1 MREVDWYFDPIS
13 PYAYLAHVELP
24 TLAPLAR
31 IHRRPVLF
39 AGLLGHYDNVGPA
52 EIPPKRQWTY
62 RFCAWQALQKGIP
75 FVSPAS
81 HPFNPLPWLRL
92 ATVLDGEETAVGRI
106 FEAIWTTGEEAG
118 DPQRARALAVEL
130 GVDPARLDEPAV
142 KERLR
147 TETDTA
153 AARGVFGVP
162 SLVIDGEVFWGA
174 DALDFARAYLLD
186 PELLRKPGLTLPEI
200 PMGAVRR
207 GR

>member
-1 MREVDWYFDPIS
+1 MRDVDWYFDPIS
-13 PYAYLAHVELP
+13 PYAYLAHVELS

-31 IHRRPVLF
+31 IRRRPVLF
-39 AGLLGHYDNVGPA
+39 AGLLGHYGNVGPA

-92 ATVLDGEETAVGRI
+92 ATVVDGEESAVRRI

-118 DPQRARALAVEL
+118 DPRRARALAVEL
-130 GVDPARLDEPAV
+130 GVDPARLEETAV
-142 KERLR
+142 KARLR
-147 TETDTA
+147 AETHA
-153 AARGVFGVP
+153 AAVDGVFGVP

-174 DALDFARAYLLD
+174 DAIGFARAFLQDPGLLA
-186 PELLRKPGLTLPEI
+186 KPGLTLPDI
-200 PMGAVRR
+200 PIGAVRR
-207 GR
+207 R